1 MEKEMIRV
9 NTRLPFD
16 LNDWLDDE
24 AAKTGL
30 SKSALVMMATENYR
44 REKEAFKSMA
54 DLGELVHKIE
64 RLEHL
69 VQDKINTGEK
79 E

>member
-16 LNDWLDDE
+16 LNDWLENE

-30 SKSALVMMATENYR
+30 SKSAIVMMATENYR

-64 RLEHL
+64 RIEQL
-69 VQDKINTGEK
+69 VQENIKTGEEK
-79 E
+79 

>member
-16 LNDWLDDE
+16 LNEWLDGE

-44 REKEAFKSMA
+44 REKEAFKSMS

-64 RLEHL
+64 RLENL
-69 VQDKINTGEK
+69 MQEKINTGEK